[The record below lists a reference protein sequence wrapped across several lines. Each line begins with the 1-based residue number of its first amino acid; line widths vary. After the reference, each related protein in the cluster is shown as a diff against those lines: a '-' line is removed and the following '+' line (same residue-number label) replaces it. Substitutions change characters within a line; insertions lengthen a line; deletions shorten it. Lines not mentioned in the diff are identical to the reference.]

1 MLEVQPFFLNNQV
14 LQVCVDSLH
23 KNLAQINL
31 SNILAELAQTRI
43 QIGNI
48 TNSTCSVQFSLSRVH
63 ALSHQPGRSTFKCTS
78 PGCDATFATAW
89 NLGRHKLGH
98 LRANLWTYG
107 WKVRNDNIVDFSHE
121 LNDKGREWGFT
132 ELWGVV
138 FGNFTLDLPCRV
150 YAFFSVHFI
159 IGIGL
164 GAWETFFLCLE
175 VDHNISSKFQ
185 QSWHGTRFLHI
196 MDPCLLRPNIGEKI
210 FIFAQEL
217 HKQMLKSTPGT
228 L

>member
-14 LQVCVDSLH
+14 LQVCVESLH

-78 PGCDATFATAW
+78 PGCDATFATTW

-150 YAFFSVHFI
+150 YAFFQCALHHRNRS
-159 IGIGL
+159 
-164 GAWETFFLCLE
+164 WCLR
-175 VDHNISSKFQ
+175 NIFSSKFQ
-185 QSWHGTRFLHI
+185 QS
-196 MDPCLLRPNIGEKI
+196 
-210 FIFAQEL
+210 
-217 HKQMLKSTPGT
+217 
-228 L
+228 